1 MLHTKPFSIRSFSA
15 ALLLM
20 GVAAM
25 SCNNDKKEP
34 SVTSVNM
41 MDTSSTTKVDS
52 SSSMMSNGATDTTAM
67 APTATTA
74 TTEAAGTAKPNAAK
88 KGMKGKATITM
99 PTKGTGTMEA
109 DNTGIY
115 SNVEY
120 LPSFPG
126 GNKGLQKFF
135 DNNLEYPA
143 TASDDGVEGTV
154 NVSFVV
160 DENGK
165 LTSPQVVGAPL
176 GYGIENEA
184 IRVINKMPSWNP
196 GKLKGKNVKTRFTL
210 PVVFQLY

>member
-1 MLHTKPFSIRSFSA
+1 MLHTKSFSVKLFGA
-15 ALLLM
+15 ALLLG
-20 GVAAM
+20 GVIATG
-25 SCNNDKKEP
+25 CNNDKKEP
-34 SVTSVNM
+34 SVTSVSS
-41 MDTSSTTKVDS
+41 MDTASMKVDS
-52 SSSMMSNGATDTTAM
+52 SNSMVSDGSTA
-67 APTATTA
+67 AVVPATTA
-74 TTEAAGTAKPNAAK
+74 DTAGTAKPNAAK

-99 PTKGTGTMEA
+99 PTKGTGSMEA
-109 DNTGIY
+109 DNTGVY

-135 DNNLEYPA
+135 DDNLEYPA
-143 TASDDGVEGTV
+143 AASDDGVEGTV

-184 IRVINKMPSWNP
+184 IRVVNKMPVWNP
-196 GKLKGKNVKTRFTL
+196 GKLKGRNVKTRFTL